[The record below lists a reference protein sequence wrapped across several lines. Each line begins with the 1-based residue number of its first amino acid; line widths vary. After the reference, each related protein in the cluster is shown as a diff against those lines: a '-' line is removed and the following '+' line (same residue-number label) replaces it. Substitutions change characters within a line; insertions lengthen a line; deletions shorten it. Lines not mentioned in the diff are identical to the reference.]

1 VAERG
6 DAGCHDR
13 HSAGQVLSQLV
24 IERAN
29 THCSRVHVD
38 SPLLQF
44 IRHAG
49 GRHVKDGYACIGLG
63 LSGRRSGERPEGSPY
78 LAAGLI
84 RAMADR
90 CRIMLG
96 QSG

>member
-1 VAERG
+1 
-6 DAGCHDR
+6 
-13 HSAGQVLSQLV
+13 
-24 IERAN
+24 
-29 THCSRVHVD
+29 
-38 SPLLQF
+38 
-44 IRHAG
+44 
-49 GRHVKDGYACIGLG
+49 VKDGYACDGLG
-63 LSGRRSGERPEGSPY
+63 LKGRRAATPGSSY